1 MLLLLSYILVPMDEV
16 QTDHLRAYGVIY
28 WAISRG
34 YEVDWLLNYRGGSF
48 LIYSNAPD
56 ITRTAAARGVYYER
70 IGESK
75 RAEIETEIE
84 NSNMAKVRLLSLPK
98 LAVYAPKY
106 AEPWDD
112 AVRMALDY
120 AKIPYDLIWDGD
132 ILEGA
137 LKRYDWVHLHHEDF
151 TGMYGKF
158 WPSYANADWYKRMV
172 AASEEVAR
180 RYGFKSVRD
189 LKLAVAKRIKRF
201 VADGGYLF
209 AMCSAPLTLDA
220 ALASEGVDIL
230 DVPFDGDPPDPNAN
244 SKLDYSK
251 TLFATNFRIITN
263 PYIYEHTDADAT
275 RDIAFLGPNA
285 KFKLYEFAAKV
296 DEIPAMLTQNH
307 THAIKEFLGQDSGV
321 YLDKLKRHVVVLA
334 VQPGANAAKYVYA
347 QYGRGFFSFYFGHD
361 PEDYQ
366 HFVGEEPTDLS
377 KHKHS
382 PGYRLIL
389 NNIFLPSAK
398 KKKKKT

>member
-1 MLLLLSYILVPMDEV
+1 MPCRSSPGLRIGTMLLLLSYILVPMDET

-75 RAEIETEIE
+75 RAEIEAEIE

-137 LKRYDWVHLHHEDF
+137 LKRYDWVHL
-151 TGMYGKF
+151 
-158 WPSYANADWYKRMV
+158 
-172 AASEEVAR
+172 
-180 RYGFKSVRD
+180 
-189 LKLAVAKRIKRF
+189 LAVAKRIKRF

-296 DEIPAMLTQNH
+296 DEIPTMLTQNH

-321 YLDKLKRHVVVLA
+321 YLDKLKKYVVVLA